1 LPPQQRNVAYLFQD
15 YALFPHLTCARTSA
29 SACARLAQPRAR
41 AKTAEGRYWLDAFHL
56 QELAHQFPTSC
67 PAASASGWRW
77 RARSWPQPAALLLD
91 EPFAALDPALL
102 RACAWN

>member
-29 SACARLAQPRAR
+29 SACAGWRNPRAR
-41 AKTAEGRYWLDAFHL
+41 DCRRSLARRVSPAGAGAPVPD
-56 QELAHQFPTSC
+56 EL
-67 PAASASGWRW
+67 SGGQRQRWRW

-91 EPFAALDPALL
+91 EPFAALDPAL
-102 RACAWN
+102 RVACAWS